1 MSLCSAVLL
10 AACGGSGGGAGA
22 PTGGGGGGASPSTTL
37 AISTTALVLSVNDT
51 VASPTLTGHARVFTV
66 TNTGT
71 ATALAVIYARSPAS
85 PAWPN
90 GTNPSSNCTTLA
102 PGASC
107 TITITPGNTPSA
119 APGDL
124 AAVPITLSVGGS
136 NTNLL
141 TPTVQVLTHGSVYQG
156 GYVFG
161 IDDTT
166 PPTGNI
172 GGKVAATTDAVPQV
186 PGVIWSSLGNNGTSA
201 DTAYNNVLGTDETST
216 TLLGGACNGGTD
228 GACNTNE
235 ITTLYTGVNNT
246 YYAAGACRATQAG
259 YSDWYLPAVCELGGQ
274 AMAGCAVGGAS
285 MQANLIDNGALNVA
299 ALPTAVNYWSS
310 TSFSA
315 LPTNVAWV
323 HQFATG
329 GLAFSAQASK
339 DNMLPVRCVR
349 ALTL

>member
-22 PTGGGGGGASPSTTL
+22 PTGGGGAPPSTTL
-37 AISTTALVLSVNDT
+37 SISPTALVLSVNDT
-51 VASPTLTGHARVFTV
+51 VSSPTLTGKPRVFTV

-71 ATALAVIYARSPAS
+71 ANALSVIQARSTGS

-90 GTNPSSNCTTLA
+90 GTNPSSNCPTTLA

-107 TITITPGNTPSA
+107 TITVTPGIDPSA
-119 APGDL
+119 AQGDTSP
-124 AAVPITLSVGGS
+124 VPITLSVGGS

-141 TPTVQVLTHGSVYQG
+141 SPTVQVLTHGSVYQG
-156 GYVFG
+156 GYVFA

-166 PPTGNI
+166 ATTANI
-172 GGKVAATTDAVPQV
+172 GGKVAALNDAVAPA

-201 DTAYNNVLGTDETST
+201 DAAHNTVLGTTETST

-235 ITTLYTGVNNT
+235 ITTFYTGVNNT
-246 YYAAGACRATQAG
+246 YYAAGICRMTQAG

-274 AMAGCAVGGAS
+274 AVASCPVGGAS
-285 MQANLIDNGALNVA
+285 MQANLIDNGAVSVVG
-299 ALPTAVNYWSS
+299 LPRTVDYWSS
-310 TSFSA
+310 TSYAANDMFD
-315 LPTNVAWV
+315 AWF
-323 HQFATG
+323 HQFAAG
-329 GLAFSAQASK
+329 GAFSSNANKANQLA
-339 DNMLPVRCVR
+339 VRCVR
-349 ALTL
+349 ALTN

>member
-22 PTGGGGGGASPSTTL
+22 PTGGGGATPSTTL
-37 AISTTALVLSVNDT
+37 SISSTALVLSVNDT
-51 VASPTLTGHARVFTV
+51 VASPTLTGNPRVFTL

-71 ATALAVIYARSPAS
+71 VTALAVIHARSTGS

-90 GTNPSSNCTTLA
+90 GTNSSSNCTTLA

-107 TITITPGNTPSA
+107 TITITPGNTASA

-124 AAVPITLSVGGS
+124 APVPITLSVGGS

-156 GYVFG
+156 GFVFA

-166 PPTGNI
+166 PTTGNV
-172 GGKVAATTDAVPQV
+172 GGKVAATTDVVAQV
-186 PGVIWSSLGNNGTSA
+186 PGVIWSSLGNNGTSG
-201 DTAYNNVLGTDETST
+201 DTAYNVVPGVDETST
-216 TLLGGACNGGTD
+216 PVIGTCNGGTD

-235 ITTLYTGVNNT
+235 ITTFYTGVNNA

-259 YSDWYLPAVCELGGQ
+259 YSDWYLPAICELGGQ
-274 AMAGCAVGGAS
+274 VSAGCSPGGAS
-285 MQANLIDNGALNVA
+285 MQANLIDNGAINVA
-299 ALPTAVNYWSS
+299 SLPTAVNYWSS
-310 TSFSA
+310 TPYSA
-315 LPTNVAWV
+315 SPNIAAWS
-323 HQFATG
+323 HQFATLG
-329 GLAFSAQASK
+329 GAFSAQFNK
-339 DNMLPVRCVR
+339 NNMFPVRCVR
-349 ALTL
+349 ALTN